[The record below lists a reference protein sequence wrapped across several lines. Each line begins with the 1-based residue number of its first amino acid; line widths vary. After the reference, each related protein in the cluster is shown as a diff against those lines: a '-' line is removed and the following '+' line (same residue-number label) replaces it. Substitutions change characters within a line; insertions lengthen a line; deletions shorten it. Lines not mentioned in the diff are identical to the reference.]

1 MSSFLIEIESVR
13 QGEIPGLILFG
24 MRAALFM
31 DPSMNRADSVAL
43 MQIAFAHLSLA
54 YLPSVPVYLPRQ
66 QKESGRGGA
75 SGDRDKSGKGCT
87 QAQTINLSPYRNKNE
102 ETEDAPPL
110 CLCY

>member
-1 MSSFLIEIESVR
+1 MR
-13 QGEIPGLILFG
+13 QGEISGLILFG

-66 QKESGRGGA
+66 QKESGRGGRVVIVTKA
-75 SGDRDKSGKGCT
+75 GKDVLK
-87 QAQTINLSPYRNKNE
+87 QRQ
-102 ETEDAPPL
+102 
-110 CLCY
+110 

>member
-1 MSSFLIEIESVR
+1 MSPFLIESESVR

-43 MQIAFAHLSLA
+43 MQIAFAHSSLA

-66 QKESGRGGA
+66 QKESGGGGG
-75 SGDRDKSGKGCT
+75 GDLGVVIVTKAGKDVLK
-87 QAQTINLSPYRNKNE
+87 QRQ
-102 ETEDAPPL
+102 
-110 CLCY
+110 

>member
-1 MSSFLIEIESVR
+1 MPSFLIEIESVR
-13 QGEIPGLILFG
+13 QGEISGLILFG

-66 QKESGRGGA
+66 QKESGRGGRVVIVTKA
-75 SGDRDKSGKGCT
+75 GKDVLK
-87 QAQTINLSPYRNKNE
+87 QRQ
-102 ETEDAPPL
+102 
-110 CLCY
+110 

>member
-43 MQIAFAHLSLA
+43 MQIIRPLKSSLPPFRACLSA
-54 YLPSVPVYLPRQ
+54 SAAER
-66 QKESGRGGA
+66 KWAGG
-75 SGDRDKSGKGCT
+75 G
-87 QAQTINLSPYRNKNE
+87 E
-102 ETEDAPPL
+102 W
-110 CLCY
+110 